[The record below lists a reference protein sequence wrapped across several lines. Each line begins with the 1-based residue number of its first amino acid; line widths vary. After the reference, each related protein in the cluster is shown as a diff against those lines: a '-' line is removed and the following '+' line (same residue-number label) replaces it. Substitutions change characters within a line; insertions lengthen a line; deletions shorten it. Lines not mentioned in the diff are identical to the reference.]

1 MNVPVPDPLRQLGQL
16 PNVSLHLG
24 DLLLEVVAVV
34 GHLDLLQA
42 EIVTAGGVS
51 IDHGH
56 HAHDVL
62 GPGVVE
68 ELGAEVSDEVLESQ
82 NAAVSRL
89 VYVQLQLSGGRL
101 CSGGL
106 SLLLSDLDF
115 DLLSETI
122 GPIYSFQEGAEV

>member
-1 MNVPVPDPLRQLGQL
+1 MDVPVPDPLRQLSKL
-16 PNVSLHLG
+16 PNASLHLG
-24 DLLLEVVAVV
+24 DLLLEVVAIVD
-34 GHLDLLQA
+34 HLDLLETQVVA
-42 EIVTAGGVS
+42 GGGVS

-68 ELGAEVSDEVLESQ
+68 ELGTEVPDEVLEGQ
-82 NAAVSRL
+82 YAAVGRF
-89 VYVQLQLSGGRL
+89 VHVQLRLSGGRL

-106 SLLLSDLDF
+106 SLLLPDLDF

-122 GPIYSFQEGAEV
+122 GPSYACQ